1 MKSKLDFVKEIEEL
15 KPDMK
20 LFWKEIDASNA
31 RVTFSNMLSKP
42 FSALHLFKIELLYLY
57 IETHSNLYVY
67 SETNEELYNYLI
79 TNDIDPKGFVKK
91 RKSYYGDIYNYVSDT
106 ALLENDTLSTKL
118 ILGNLTDPKQY
129 CNTYLKRKINPTNGT
144 TAYSKKLEENAMSL
158 AVFKQWLTTVKPL
171 NSVQAEDFISQI
183 IHYDAHLK
191 TQFFEVIMD
200 HCAKPSIK
208 LQKYIRD
215 YHLKSNKYQVLPER
229 YKIRNS
235 SNYKLAFST
244 TWSTLD
250 HAFKPFI
257 TNIKRSP
264 IEEVKLELED
274 VLSTAFVLLQ
284 QSNYS
289 EPMYNELVEHAKTAK
304 PELIT
309 EYKTNLQLAHDALT
323 KLLKDF

>member
-20 LFWKEIDASNA
+20 PFWKEIDASNA
-31 RVTFSNMLSKP
+31 RITFSNLLSDP
-42 FSALHLFKIELLYLY
+42 FSVLHLFKIELLYLY

-183 IHYDAHLK
+183 IRYDTPLK
-191 TQFFEVIMD
+191 TQFFEAIMD

-208 LQKYIRD
+208 LQKYIRENYLSSD
-215 YHLKSNKYQVLPER
+215 KYQVLPER
-229 YKIRNS
+229 YKFRNS
-235 SNYKLAFST
+235 AKYKLTFST
-244 TWSTLD
+244 TWDSQD
-250 HAFKPFI
+250 FSFKPFI
-257 TNIKRSP
+257 TNVNRKEIDN
-264 IEEVKLELED
+264 KLDLED
-274 VLSTAFVLLQ
+274 TLSNAIILLQ
-284 QSNYS
+284 QSDYS
-289 EPMYNELVEHAKTAK
+289 ELMYNELIEYAKTAK

-309 EYKTNLQLAHDALT
+309 DYKSNIKLAHDALT
-323 KLLKDF
+323 KILKDF